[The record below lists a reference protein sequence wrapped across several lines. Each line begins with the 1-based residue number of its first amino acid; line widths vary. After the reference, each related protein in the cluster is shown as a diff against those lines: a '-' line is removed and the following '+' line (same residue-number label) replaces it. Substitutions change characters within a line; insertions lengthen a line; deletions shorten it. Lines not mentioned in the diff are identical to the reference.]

1 MEAAYVPRKW
11 YCDWL
16 CQGKCSLFWDPR
28 LRLEVEGQ
36 RKRYHS
42 LFFSSYESVKEVSR
56 TGGSFSG
63 LRSLSVSQ
71 PGYSLE
77 SYKELKKTPILRSL
91 LQRFWF
97 SWSEEGTQTSFN
109 RKVPEVFL
117 LRIIEL
123 YQMKST
129 KNYFVIGQATWYS
142 YKLTL
147 GCGP

>member
-1 MEAAYVPRKW
+1 MVL
-11 YCDWL
+11 WL
-16 CQGKCSLFWDPR
+16 IVSRQMLSFLRPG

-36 RKRYHS
+36 RKPYHS
-42 LFFSSYESVKEVSR
+42 LIFSSYESVKEVSR

-71 PGYSLE
+71 PGYPLE
-77 SYKELKKTPILRSL
+77 SYKELKKTPILRPL

-109 RKVPEVFL
+109 REVPEMFL

-129 KNYFVIGQATWYS
+129 KNHFVIGQATWYS

>member
-1 MEAAYVPRKW
+1 MVL
-11 YCDWL
+11 WL
-16 CQGKCSLFWDPR
+16 IVSRQMLSFLRPR

-42 LFFSSYESVKEVSR
+42 LIFSSYESVKEVSR

-71 PGYSLE
+71 PGYPLE
-77 SYKELKKTPILRSL
+77 SYKELKKTPILRPL
-91 LQRFWF
+91 LQRFWC

-109 RKVPEVFL
+109 RKVPEMFL

-129 KNYFVIGQATWYS
+129 KNHFVIGQATWYS
-142 YKLTL
+142 YELTL